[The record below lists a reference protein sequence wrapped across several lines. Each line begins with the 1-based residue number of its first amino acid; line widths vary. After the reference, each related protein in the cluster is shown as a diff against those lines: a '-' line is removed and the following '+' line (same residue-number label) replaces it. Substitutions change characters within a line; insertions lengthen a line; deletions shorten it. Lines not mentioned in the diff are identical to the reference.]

1 MQKFF
6 VLVNGEQQGPFSADQ
21 LKGYLAIGQF
31 QYTDLAWHEG
41 LPDWKPL
48 AEFAEFPQ
56 RAHRTPNYGAVP
68 IRKLAPEKK
77 RKRTNPVLAALLVII
92 IFGAAGVGGYFG
104 YQYWSEHKKA
114 AENAAAAGQPKP
126 SEFASGAAGIPK
138 TLEELNHWYQDPP
151 ADQNG
156 ATFFLQG
163 FDALQ
168 ISNADWNLAALPLI
182 GKAAMPAIT
191 APVPL
196 GMKTALRAF
205 FERNE
210 PALDLFE
217 RGAQCSG
224 SRYPMD
230 MTKGFNAS
238 LPYLPKV
245 RQAAQVSTLY
255 ALAQADLHRGTNAGR
270 GVLLALASARTLE
283 AEPNLVAQLIR
294 VSSQTLAVEALE
306 QTVNRVTLPPD
317 TLTQLQSAFD
327 RAAEREAAGTGFDR
341 GFVCERITANAL
353 IESSAQDLTDAAWIS
368 LGPTNNE
375 MPQALK
381 DAFAKVQATRKEQ
394 RQFCDDS
401 FDQLL
406 AARKEPLPGRLKAD
420 DLLKTR
426 ADEAKAKQYFV
437 PMMILPPLSTVTSR
451 REAVAL
457 ARLRLAQTAIAL
469 ERFRAANTNRYPE
482 ALTELA
488 PKFLASV
495 PNDPFDGQPLRYQK
509 AGVGGYLLHSVGADL
524 KDDNGVRKVGADDLS
539 FVVVR
544 PPRP

>member
-151 ADQNG
+151 ADQNA

-168 ISNADWNLAALPLI
+168 ISNADWNLAALP
-182 GKAAMPAIT
+182 
-191 APVPL
+191 
-196 GMKTALRAF
+196 
-205 FERNE
+205 
-210 PALDLFE
+210 LDLFE

-341 GFVCERITANAL
+341 GFVAERLTADAL
-353 IESSAQDLTDAAWIS
+353 IGSGPKELSDAMWQMI
-368 LGPTNNE
+368 GPTNE
-375 MPQALK
+375 MPQSMK
-381 DAFAKVQATRKEQ
+381 DAFEKVPATGRSSASIATTHLTKCW
-394 RQFCDDS
+394 RR
-401 FDQLL
+401 
-406 AARKEPLPGRLKAD
+406 ARIHY
-420 DLLKTR
+420 R
-426 ADEAKAKQYFV
+426 AG
-437 PMMILPPLSTVTSR
+437 S
-451 REAVAL
+451 
-457 ARLRLAQTAIAL
+457 
-469 ERFRAANTNRYPE
+469 
-482 ALTELA
+482 
-488 PKFLASV
+488 
-495 PNDPFDGQPLRYQK
+495 
-509 AGVGGYLLHSVGADL
+509 
-524 KDDNGVRKVGADDLS
+524 
-539 FVVVR
+539 R
-544 PPRP
+544 PPIC